1 MAVMEEAVEEVAAP
15 EEVNLVELMNARARS
30 YGMLARLFREEVDLP
45 TLRELQQM
53 RFPQATGNAAA
64 DEGYHQLYDYLKRAW
79 DDSVTELAIDYVS
92 TFIGHGVNGYSAAY
106 PYESVYTSE
115 RRLLMQEARAEVLA
129 TLREN
134 ELMRGSWNE
143 AEDHIALELEFMQ
156 RMALRAAEALDD
168 AAEDEAVAYLR
179 TSYDFLENH
188 LLNWVPMLVADMR
201 MHARTLFYQ
210 GLAQLT
216 LGSLQEDEAVLREL
230 LDSVEASRLL
240 MPPLRRGVPTLPIP
254 SFFPLL
260 CRPRPSSA
268 GPTHFWARDRTTCG
282 LICLRNE
289 RIRKAPIGAFLAGGL
304 RGKD

>member
-1 MAVMEEAVEEVAAP
+1 MVVMEEAVVEGAAAS
-15 EEVNLVELMNARARS
+15 EDVNLVELMNARARS

-45 TLRELQQM
+45 TLRELQNNLQVDNS
-53 RFPQATGNAAA
+53 R
-64 DEGYHQLYDYLKRAW
+64 LR
-79 DDSVTELAIDYVS
+79 

-134 ELMRGSWNE
+134 ELKRGNWNE

-156 RMALRAAEALDD
+156 RMALRAAEALSDN
-168 AAEDEAVAYLR
+168 AEDEAIAYLR

-210 GLAQLT
+210 GLGQLT
-216 LGSLQEDEAVLREL
+216 LGSLQEDETVLREL
-230 LDSVEASRLL
+230 LDSVEA
-240 MPPLRRGVPTLPIP
+240 
-254 SFFPLL
+254 
-260 CRPRPSSA
+260 
-268 GPTHFWARDRTTCG
+268 
-282 LICLRNE
+282 
-289 RIRKAPIGAFLAGGL
+289 
-304 RGKD
+304 

>member
-1 MAVMEEAVEEVAAP
+1 MVVMEEAVEEVAAP

-134 ELMRGSWNE
+134 ELMRGNWNE

-156 RMALRAAEALDD
+156 RLSLRAADALSDD
-168 AAEDEAVAYLR
+168 AEDEAIAYLR
-179 TSYDFLENH
+179 ISYDFLENH
-188 LLNWVPMLVADMR
+188 LMNWVPMLVADMR
-201 MHARTLFYQ
+201 LHARTLFYQ
-210 GLAQLT
+210 GLGQLT
-216 LGSLQEDEAVLREL
+216 LGALREDEAVLREL
-230 LDSVEASRLL
+230 LDSVEA
-240 MPPLRRGVPTLPIP
+240 
-254 SFFPLL
+254 
-260 CRPRPSSA
+260 
-268 GPTHFWARDRTTCG
+268 
-282 LICLRNE
+282 
-289 RIRKAPIGAFLAGGL
+289 
-304 RGKD
+304 

>member
-1 MAVMEEAVEEVAAP
+1 MVVMEEAVEEVAAP

-134 ELMRGSWNE
+134 ELMRGNWNE

-156 RMALRAAEALDD
+156 RLSLRAAEALSDN
-168 AAEDEAVAYLR
+168 AEDEVIAYLR

-216 LGSLQEDEAVLREL
+216 LGSLREDEAVLREL
-230 LDSVEASRLL
+230 LDSAEA
-240 MPPLRRGVPTLPIP
+240 
-254 SFFPLL
+254 
-260 CRPRPSSA
+260 
-268 GPTHFWARDRTTCG
+268 
-282 LICLRNE
+282 
-289 RIRKAPIGAFLAGGL
+289 
-304 RGKD
+304 

>member
-1 MAVMEEAVEEVAAP
+1 MAVMEEAVEEVTAP

-45 TLRELQQM
+45 TLRELQKM
-53 RFPQATGNAAA
+53 CFPQATGNAAV
-64 DEGYHQLYDYLKRAW
+64 DEGYHQLYAYLKRAW

-92 TFIGHGVNGYSAAY
+92 TFLGHGVNGYSAAY

-134 ELMRGSWNE
+134 ELMRGAWNE

-156 RMALRAAEALDD
+156 RMALRAAEALGD
-168 AAEDEAVAYLR
+168 AAEDEAIAYLR

-210 GLAQLT
+210 GLGQLT
-216 LGSLQEDEAVLREL
+216 FGTLQEDEAVLREL
-230 LDSVEASRLL
+230 LDSVEA
-240 MPPLRRGVPTLPIP
+240 
-254 SFFPLL
+254 
-260 CRPRPSSA
+260 
-268 GPTHFWARDRTTCG
+268 
-282 LICLRNE
+282 
-289 RIRKAPIGAFLAGGL
+289 
-304 RGKD
+304 

>member
-1 MAVMEEAVEEVAAP
+1 MVVMEEAVVEGAAAS
-15 EEVNLVELMNARARS
+15 EDVNLVELMNARARS

-45 TLRELQQM
+45 TLRELQKM

-79 DDSVTELAIDYVS
+79 DASVTEFAIDYVS

-129 TLREN
+129 TLRERVETRN
-134 ELMRGSWNE
+134 WNE

-156 RMALRAAEALDD
+156 RMALRAAEALSDN
-168 AAEDEAVAYLR
+168 AEDEAIAYLR

-188 LLNWVPMLVADMR
+188 LMNWVPMLVADMR

-210 GLAQLT
+210 GLGQLT

-230 LDSVEASRLL
+230 LDSVEA
-240 MPPLRRGVPTLPIP
+240 
-254 SFFPLL
+254 
-260 CRPRPSSA
+260 
-268 GPTHFWARDRTTCG
+268 
-282 LICLRNE
+282 
-289 RIRKAPIGAFLAGGL
+289 
-304 RGKD
+304 

>member
-1 MAVMEEAVEEVAAP
+1 MVVMEEAVEEVAAP

-156 RMALRAAEALDD
+156 RMALRAAEALGD
-168 AAEDEAVAYLR
+168 AAEEEAIAYLR

-210 GLAQLT
+210 GLGQLT
-216 LGSLQEDEAVLREL
+216 FGTLQEDETVLREL
-230 LDSVEASRLL
+230 LDSVEA
-240 MPPLRRGVPTLPIP
+240 
-254 SFFPLL
+254 
-260 CRPRPSSA
+260 
-268 GPTHFWARDRTTCG
+268 
-282 LICLRNE
+282 
-289 RIRKAPIGAFLAGGL
+289 
-304 RGKD
+304 

>member
-1 MAVMEEAVEEVAAP
+1 MVVMEEAVEEVAAP

-134 ELMRGSWNE
+134 ELVRGNWNE

-156 RMALRAAEALDD
+156 RLSLRAADALSDD
-168 AAEDEAVAYLR
+168 AEEEAIAYLR

-230 LDSVEASRLL
+230 LDSVEA
-240 MPPLRRGVPTLPIP
+240 
-254 SFFPLL
+254 
-260 CRPRPSSA
+260 
-268 GPTHFWARDRTTCG
+268 
-282 LICLRNE
+282 
-289 RIRKAPIGAFLAGGL
+289 
-304 RGKD
+304 